1 MQCGELPSNFNIL
14 FRKVNMR
21 ERKFKGYLRI
31 SFVELPNNELGTIN
45 KATEDWRN
53 IIKITK
59 KPRKYFVSCYLKL
72 ESGSVHHVNINFQ
85 DKSNSAQ
92 DIKVL
97 MKQAFNIA
105 KQDLD
110 EPVLLSESYFIITA

>member
-1 MQCGELPSNFNIL
+1 
-14 FRKVNMR
+14 MR